1 MDPMKKF
8 ASAIAIAAALTT
20 TIAGQEKKP
29 VPKDSV
35 RVAIPGCT
43 KGYIFTAGPRTLEE
57 PGNFEIREGMHLR
70 MNGPKKLLN
79 EIKAHEGS
87 MIELTG
93 LMKKGQ
99 FNEGVNV
106 GGGIRISPGPNGV
119 GGGMSPATNQIQID
133 VEGWRQIEG
142 ACHTQ

>member
-1 MDPMKKF
+1 MDPMKTF
-8 ASAIAIAAALTT
+8 AGAIAIAAALTT
-20 TIAGQEKKP
+20 AIAGQEKKP

-35 RVAIPGCT
+35 RVAVPGCT

-99 FNEGVNV
+99 FNEGVNI
-106 GGGIRISPGPNGV
+106 GGGIRVSPGPNGV
-119 GGGMSPATNQIQID
+119 GVGTSPATSQIWID

-142 ACHTQ
+142 ACHAQ